1 MDPIVA
7 HLGEELFIPLLATE
21 EPDDKH
27 PGPVDGEQG
36 PDTVEFA
43 AEDLEHDEGKG
54 ELRQSSANIGA
65 FKRSL
70 SSPDFDNFIGG
81 QRDGA
86 STVHAETVSVSGA
99 AL

>member
-7 HLGEELFIPLLATE
+7 HFGEELFISLLATE

-43 AEDLEHDEGKG
+43 AEDLEHDESKR
-54 ELRQSSANIGA
+54 ELRQSSANIGS
-65 FKRSL
+65 FKGSL
-70 SSPDFDNFIGG
+70 SSPDFYNLIGS

-99 AL
+99 TL